1 MSDIIFKIVNFVV
14 RVILGCGI
22 IYAALCFIF
31 WDFLNPSI
39 GAWRIILTTSVLTEA
54 ARLLD
59 KKIME

>member
-1 MSDIIFKIVNFVV
+1 MSDIIFKIVDFVV

-39 GAWRIILTTSVLTEA
+39 GTWRIILLFTVFTET

-59 KKIME
+59 KKTKE